1 MQTPLAIVNIGEDF
15 KLKGNQGI
23 GQIPAFSKSEGGIRA
38 FISTILPNV
47 FIAAGI
53 ILLILII
60 AGGIGMIT
68 TAGNPE
74 AQEKSKGVLTNAV
87 IGFVIIFA
95 SYWIIQ
101 IIQVLTG
108 VGILRDFN

>member
-1 MQTPLAIVNIGEDF
+1 MSTFLARVNIGKDF
-15 KLKGNQGI
+15 KLGGGKGI
-23 GQIPAFSKSEGGIRA
+23 AKVEGLGSIRE
-38 FISTILPNV
+38 FISVILPNV
-47 FIAAGI
+47 FIVAGI

-74 AQEKSKGVLTNAV
+74 AREKSKGTLTNAI